1 MVELLSVPHEIEA
14 LITKLQLP
22 LFSKKDLNLTYR
34 ALNHYQK
41 KGIIIDNRS
50 STKLWRKFN
59 GIEYVWIWVITQLRL
74 MGVRLEDIKKL
85 GEKIFIE
92 GRLGY
97 IDRANFISRSFIQEI
112 AFSIQ
117 GNYKL
122 YLILFSDF
130 SFTFHDSLSQEQWV
144 NKSYKDEVHFSIP
157 LSDTIREAWRIIKYK
172 SKEK

>member
-1 MVELLSVPHEIEA
+1 MVELLSVPPEIEA
-14 LITKLQLP
+14 IITRLQLP

-34 ALNHYQK
+34 ALNHYQN
-41 KGIIIDNRS
+41 KGIIMDNRS

-85 GEKIFIE
+85 ETKMFIE

-112 AFSIQ
+112 ALSIQ

-144 NKSYKDEVHFSIP
+144 NKSYKDEVHLSIP
-157 LSDTIREAWRIIKYK
+157 LYDTIREAWRIIKYK
-172 SKEK
+172 S